1 MAAILGT
8 GQSLLESVML
18 KRRIMGPG
26 WLALAK
32 PVRVNAGRQVSPR
45 GLHGSIARP

>member
-18 KRRIMGPG
+18 KRRVMGPG
-26 WLALAK
+26 WLALTK
-32 PVRVNAGRQVSPR
+32 PTRVDANRQVP
-45 GLHGSIARP
+45 

>member
-1 MAAILGT
+1 MAAVLGT

-32 PVRVNAGRQVSPR
+32 PVRVDSGRQVGHS
-45 GLHGSIARP
+45 G